1 MQGSNKP
8 PAGAKMQPEQSQ
20 DEVIALLGNTRA
32 YSPAPPRVERI
43 DTHGAIIFLAGDR
56 AYKIKRAVRLPY
68 LDFSTL
74 ARRRA
79 ACEREVEINRLTAP
93 DMYLG
98 TIAIVRNSK
107 GALQLGGTSPVCLT

>member
-1 MQGSNKP
+1 MHASQRAPSGVKI
-8 PAGAKMQPEQSQ
+8 QPNSSQ
-20 DEVIALLGNTRA
+20 DEVIGLLSDTRT
-32 YSPAPPRVERI
+32 YSPAAPLVERM
-43 DTHGAIIFLAGDR
+43 DTHGAIVFLAGDKT
-56 AYKIKRAVRLPY
+56 YKIKRAVHLPY

-98 TIAIVRNSK
+98 TIAVVRNTN
-107 GALQLGGTSPVCLT
+107 GALQLGGEGDPV